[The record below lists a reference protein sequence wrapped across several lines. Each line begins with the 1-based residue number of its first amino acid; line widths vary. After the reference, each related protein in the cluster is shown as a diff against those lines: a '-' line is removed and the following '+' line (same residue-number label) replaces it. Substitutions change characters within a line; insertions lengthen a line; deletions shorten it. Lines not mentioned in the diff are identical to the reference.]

1 MREGI
6 RPMKYTYSVNMTIL
20 TTVTSDVPLDP
31 DDIIEAAFLQTG
43 IDPDDVNDID
53 VSGLEGTPDP
63 YLGYIED

>member
-1 MREGI
+1 
-6 RPMKYTYSVNMTIL
+6 MKYTYSVNMSVL

-43 IDPDDVNDID
+43 IDPGNVNDID

>member
-1 MREGI
+1 
-6 RPMKYTYSVNMTIL
+6 MKYAYSVNMTIL

-43 IDPDDVNDID
+43 IDPDNVNDID

>member
-1 MREGI
+1 
-6 RPMKYTYSVNMTIL
+6 MKYTYSVNMTIL

-43 IDPDDVNDID
+43 IDPDDVNGID

-63 YLGYIED
+63 NLGYIED

>member
-1 MREGI
+1 
-6 RPMKYTYSVNMTIL
+6 MKYTYSVNMTIL

-63 YLGYIED
+63 NLGYIED

>member
-63 YLGYIED
+63 YLDYIED

>member
-1 MREGI
+1 M

-43 IDPDDVNDID
+43 IDPDNVNDID

>member
-6 RPMKYTYSVNMTIL
+6 RPMKYTYGVNMTIL

-63 YLGYIED
+63 YLGYIGD

>member
-1 MREGI
+1 
-6 RPMKYTYSVNMTIL
+6 MKYTYSVNMTVL
-20 TTVTSDVPLDP
+20 TTITSDVPLDP

-43 IDPDDVNDID
+43 IDPDNVNDID

>member
-1 MREGI
+1 
-6 RPMKYTYSVNMTIL
+6 MKYTYSVNMTIL

-63 YLGYIED
+63 YPGYIED